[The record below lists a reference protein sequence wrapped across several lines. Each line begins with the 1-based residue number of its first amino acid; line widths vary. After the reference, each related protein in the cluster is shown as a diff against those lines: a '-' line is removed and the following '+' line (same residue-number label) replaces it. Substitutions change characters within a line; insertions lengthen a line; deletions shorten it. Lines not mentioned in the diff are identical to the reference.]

1 MAEPFKSTP
10 ASRVFGMGLPR
21 RSNLP
26 PATFFGT
33 PIAEERRFLNPK
45 LRQNALAEQELEAK
59 ENALAAEQAKRNM
72 ELKGQEAMGRAF
84 EELSQGEDIENIFRK
99 NPAIVFSPQFDQLS
113 RATEFVQPSKAVK
126 ALVPNLAKSLPPE
139 FRSEFIAKASNL
151 TNTDEVLGAYTDTEL
166 KKSMAEQR
174 GRLGEL
180 GVDISQLKPDYL
192 YTPAE
197 EAAFKTKAAIAREMA
212 KLDLERKKTSEGAL
226 EQARQWALKRGAQAN
241 LVNMLDNPSAIYQLG
256 ASIGGSRNEAASR
269 QIIDRKSKLFSIAKD
284 ELEGAKRD
292 FQNSEFDDPDV
303 IDAKQKIL
311 DTAQERYNQA
321 RSDFEN
327 VLTEPPVE
335 EEGLPRM
342 QLPDYDVYSPEYKQA
357 FEAVTGVPSAAR
369 VPSFRAPTVPAAAQ
383 RGAATAEDIT
393 SPAATGGA
401 PKSFKETM
409 KEKAAP
415 ASQLP
420 TIPKVDDKEILAD
433 LNNPEADE
441 NTFEAAI
448 NDPNTSMEV
457 KKVALEKLKKF
468 AEKPRKISGLSLSKA
483 EERKTKLNKMV
494 QDAEK
499 QLRLAPEMEKY
510 RKAWSEKKSQMADWI
525 NEFADD
531 MGVDVDELE
540 ISLAT
545 NEPVEKGGIYDR
557 QEQRFTY
564 RDKFAQFL
572 KKKFEEDVLSKKVKK
587 LEPFSK
593 GEFAKELGLT
603 KDLFSR
609 FSPLG
614 MLGIAAQKADIL
626 PSGAKTY
633 GDVLDAYL
641 GEKFPEQTSQ
651 PSVAAPQE
659 MIVDVTTR
667 EEVEALPKGT
677 KFKWSNGKVYIK

>member
-59 ENALAAEQAKRNM
+59 ENALAAEQAKRDM

-126 ALVPNLAKSLPPE
+126 SLVPNLAKSLPPE

-197 EAAFKTKAAIAREMA
+197 EAAFKTKAATAREMA

-269 QIIDRKSKLFSIAKD
+269 QIIDRKSRLFSIAKD

-292 FQNSEFDDPDV
+292 LQDSEFDDPNV

-311 DTAQERYNQA
+311 DAAQERYNQA
-321 RSDFEN
+321 KSDFEN
-327 VLTEPPVE
+327 VLNEPPVE
-335 EEGLPRM
+335 EEGLPGM
-342 QLPDYDVYSPEYKQA
+342 QLPYDLYS
-357 FEAVTGVPSAAR
+357 VGGIPSA
-369 VPSFRAPTVPAAAQ
+369 TKGPAISPAAQ
-383 RGAATAEDIT
+383 RGAATAKDIT
-393 SPAATGGA
+393 SSAATGDVTKTTPTSTSLPSSPSTIDRSNINAQLQNIPYSEQKEFLEKIKAENVSKKEIASSWTKEKNKIEKLIKLVVPDKVFPGTDINQLESFA
-401 PKSFKETM
+401 KAALNPNENIIQHPKYQMTMPVSWDILNKAGVPMGSIIGNVPVFSEPGNVRTGTQEVGYQELIQEWAKSFLDKRG
-409 KEKAAP
+409 KL
-415 ASQLP
+415 LP
-420 TIPKVDDKEILAD
+420 TSQSPTGSTLTPEQQKD
-433 LNNPEADE
+433 LNDL
-441 NTFEAAI
+441 
-448 NDPNTSMEV
+448 D
-457 KKVALEKLKKF
+457 
-468 AEKPRKISGLSLSKA
+468 
-483 EERKTKLNKMV
+483 
-494 QDAEK
+494 
-499 QLRLAPEMEKY
+499 
-510 RKAWSEKKSQMADWI
+510 QMA
-525 NEFADD
+525 
-531 MGVDVDELE
+531 
-540 ISLAT
+540 
-545 NEPVEKGGIYDR
+545 R
-557 QEQRFTY
+557 
-564 RDKFAQFL
+564 
-572 KKKFEEDVLSKKVKK
+572 SK
-587 LEPFSK
+587 
-593 GEFAKELGLT
+593 
-603 KDLFSR
+603 
-609 FSPLG
+609 
-614 MLGIAAQKADIL
+614 
-626 PSGAKTY
+626 
-633 GDVLDAYL
+633 
-641 GEKFPEQTSQ
+641 
-651 PSVAAPQE
+651 
-659 MIVDVTTR
+659 
-667 EEVEALPKGT
+667 
-677 KFKWSNGKVYIK
+677 

>member
-269 QIIDRKSKLFSIAKD
+269 QIIDRKSRLFSIAKD

-292 FQNSEFDDPDV
+292 LQNSEFDDPDV

-311 DTAQERYNQA
+311 DAAQERYNQA

-327 VLTEPPVE
+327 VLIEPPVE
-335 EEGLPRM
+335 EEGLPGM
-342 QLPDYDVYSPEYKQA
+342 QLPYDLYS
-357 FEAVTGVPSAAR
+357 VGGIPSA
-369 VPSFRAPTVPAAAQ
+369 TKGPAISPAAQ

-409 KEKAAP
+409 KEKAAS

-457 KKVALEKLKKF
+457 KKAALEKLKKF
-468 AEKPRKISGLSLSKA
+468 AESPKFPFGTTTREANSRIFNLKEQIKA
-483 EERKTKLNKMV
+483 
-494 QDAEK
+494 AEK
-499 QLRLAPEMEKY
+499 NIRMVPEMENY
-510 RKAWSEKKSQMADWI
+510 RKTWTQEKKDMESYVKDFAKSLGLDFDLVIADI
-525 NEFADD
+525 AKAEPATDD
-531 MGVDVDELE
+531 PENPFTVRDQFEMFLAKKMG
-540 ISLAT
+540 IKPS
-545 NEPVEKGGIYDR
+545 PPSKGALSRQSDR
-557 QEQRFTY
+557 LLKFTG
-564 RDKFAQFL
+564 
-572 KKKFEEDVLSKKVKK
+572 
-587 LEPFSK
+587 
-593 GEFAKELGLT
+593 GEFAQEFGL
-603 KDLFSR
+603 KGPIPGFRS
-609 FSPLG
+609 FG
-614 MLGIAAQKADIL
+614 KG
-626 PSGAKTY
+626 KTY

>member
-59 ENALAAEQAKRNM
+59 ENALAAEQAKRDM

-126 ALVPNLAKSLPPE
+126 SLVPNLAKSLPPE

-197 EAAFKTKAAIAREMA
+197 EAAFKTKAATAREMA

-269 QIIDRKSKLFSIAKD
+269 QIIDRKSRLFSIAKD
-284 ELEGAKRD
+284 ELEDAKRD
-292 FQNSEFDDPDV
+292 LQDSEFDDPDV

-311 DTAQERYNQA
+311 DAAQERYNQA

-327 VLTEPPVE
+327 VLNEPPVE
-335 EEGLPRM
+335 EEGLPGM
-342 QLPDYDVYSPEYKQA
+342 QLPYDLYS
-357 FEAVTGVPSAAR
+357 VGGIPSA
-369 VPSFRAPTVPAAAQ
+369 TKGPAISPAAQ
-383 RGAATAEDIT
+383 RGAATAKDIT
-393 SPAATGGA
+393 SSAATGGLSEREDFKQRMAKLSGSEKPAADGA
-401 PKSFKETM
+401 PVIPDLTPKERIQGIDVIKNDPDALLQATRSPQRSE
-409 KEKAAP
+409 KEKNEA
-415 ASQLP
+415 
-420 TIPKVDDKEILAD
+420 LAH
-433 LNNPEADE
+433 
-441 NTFEAAI
+441 
-448 NDPNTSMEV
+448 
-457 KKVALEKLKKF
+457 LKKF
-468 AEKPRKISGLSLSKA
+468 VESPKFPFGTTTREANSRISNLMEQIKEAERNVRMI
-483 EERKTKLNKMV
+483 
-494 QDAEK
+494 
-499 QLRLAPEMEKY
+499 PELEAY
-510 RKAWSEKKSQMADWI
+510 RKAWTEEKKDMELKIKD
-525 NEFADD
+525 FAKSR
-531 MGVDVDELE
+531 GVDFDLTVAD
-540 ISLAT
+540 LAKE
-545 NEPVEKGGIYDR
+545 EPASNDPE
-557 QEQRFTY
+557 ETFTV
-564 RDKFAQFL
+564 RDQ
-572 KKKFEEDVLSKKVKK
+572 FEEFLNKEYDYGPIPRALPIGRLNMPAGRLMKFKDS
-587 LEPFSK
+587 
-593 GEFAKELGLT
+593 EFAKEFGWWQPIPFL
-603 KDLFSR
+603 R
-609 FSPLG
+609 
-614 MLGIAAQKADIL
+614 L
-626 PSGAKTY
+626 PIER

-641 GEKFPEQTSQ
+641 AEKFPNQGDNQGQSTNAAADT
-651 PSVAAPQE
+651 VAN
-659 MIVDVTTR
+659 ITTKAEFDKLPIGAKFTFGSGEIRTKER
-667 EEVEALPKGT
+667 ERK
-677 KFKWSNGKVYIK
+677 K

>member
-126 ALVPNLAKSLPPE
+126 SLVPNLAKSLPPE

-197 EAAFKTKAAIAREMA
+197 EAAFKTKAATAREMA

-269 QIIDRKSKLFSIAKD
+269 QIIDRKSRLFSIAKD

-292 FQNSEFDDPDV
+292 LQDSEFDDPDV

-311 DTAQERYNQA
+311 DAAQERYNQA

-327 VLTEPPVE
+327 VLIEPPVE
-335 EEGLPRM
+335 EEGLPGM

-369 VPSFRAPTVPAAAQ
+369 VPSFRAPTVPTAAQ
-383 RGAATAEDIT
+383 RGAATAKDIT
-393 SPAATGGA
+393 SSAATGGVTKTTPTSTSLPSSPSTIDRSNINA
-401 PKSFKETM
+401 QLQNIPYSEQKEFLEKIKAENVSKKEIASSWTKEKNNIEKLIKKVVPDKVFPGTDINQLESFAKAALNPNENIIQHPKYQMTMPVSWDILNKAGVPMGSIIGNVPVFSEPGNVRTGTQEVGYQELIQEWAKSFLDKRG
-409 KEKAAP
+409 KL
-415 ASQLP
+415 LP
-420 TIPKVDDKEILAD
+420 TSQSPTGSTLTPEQQKD
-433 LNNPEADE
+433 LNDL
-441 NTFEAAI
+441 
-448 NDPNTSMEV
+448 D
-457 KKVALEKLKKF
+457 
-468 AEKPRKISGLSLSKA
+468 
-483 EERKTKLNKMV
+483 
-494 QDAEK
+494 
-499 QLRLAPEMEKY
+499 
-510 RKAWSEKKSQMADWI
+510 QMA
-525 NEFADD
+525 
-531 MGVDVDELE
+531 
-540 ISLAT
+540 
-545 NEPVEKGGIYDR
+545 R
-557 QEQRFTY
+557 
-564 RDKFAQFL
+564 
-572 KKKFEEDVLSKKVKK
+572 SK
-587 LEPFSK
+587 
-593 GEFAKELGLT
+593 
-603 KDLFSR
+603 
-609 FSPLG
+609 
-614 MLGIAAQKADIL
+614 
-626 PSGAKTY
+626 
-633 GDVLDAYL
+633 
-641 GEKFPEQTSQ
+641 
-651 PSVAAPQE
+651 
-659 MIVDVTTR
+659 
-667 EEVEALPKGT
+667 
-677 KFKWSNGKVYIK
+677 

>member
-59 ENALAAEQAKRNM
+59 ENALAAEQAKRDM

-126 ALVPNLAKSLPPE
+126 SLVPNLAKSLPPE

-197 EAAFKTKAAIAREMA
+197 EAAFKTKAATAREMA

-269 QIIDRKSKLFSIAKD
+269 QIIDRKSRLFSIAKN
-284 ELEGAKRD
+284 ELEDAKRD
-292 FQNSEFDDPDV
+292 FKDSEFDDLDV

-311 DTAQERYNQA
+311 DAAQERYNQA

-327 VLTEPPVE
+327 VLIEPPVE
-335 EEGLPRM
+335 EEGLPGM
-342 QLPDYDVYSPEYKQA
+342 QLPYDLYS
-357 FEAVTGVPSAAR
+357 VGGIPSA
-369 VPSFRAPTVPAAAQ
+369 TKEPAISPAAQ
-383 RGAATAEDIT
+383 RGAATAKDIT
-393 SPAATGGA
+393 SSAATGGLSEREDFKQRMAKLSDSAKPAADGA
-401 PKSFKETM
+401 PVIPNLTPE
-409 KEKAAP
+409 EKVKDIDSNKTDP
-415 ASQLP
+415 VFL
-420 TIPKVDDKEILAD
+420 I
-433 LNNPEADE
+433 
-441 NTFEAAI
+441 AAI
-448 NDPNTSMEV
+448 NSPQRDEKSKDVAFKYLKELQKDPKKIQFSYGNPSDIQKAKRDIQKTIEFYPALKEV
-457 KKVALEKLKKF
+457 N
-468 AEKPRKISGLSLSKA
+468 R
-483 EERKTKLNKMV
+483 
-494 QDAEK
+494 
-499 QLRLAPEMEKY
+499 
-510 RKAWSEKKSQMADWI
+510 AWTSEKKNIESQIKDFAKANNITASLMKNWLKNNVQIDFQFDPTGI
-525 NEFADD
+525 NPPREILTREAFDTFLRDKNNMSLLDD
-531 MGVDVDELE
+531 APIL
-540 ISLAT
+540 T
-545 NEPVEKGGIYDR
+545 
-557 QEQRFTY
+557 
-564 RDKFAQFL
+564 KFAQ
-572 KKKFEEDVLSKKVKK
+572 KYPKMIQ
-587 LEPFSK
+587 
-593 GEFAKELGLT
+593 ELGLDRWFGL
-603 KDLFSR
+603 KISE
-609 FSPLG
+609 
-614 MLGIAAQKADIL
+614 
-626 PSGAKTY
+626 
-633 GDVLDAYL
+633 VLDAYL
-641 GEKFPEQTSQ
+641 DEKPTNQGDNQGQSTNAAANT
-651 PSVAAPQE
+651 VAN
-659 MIVDVTTR
+659 ITTKA
-667 EEVEALPKGT
+667 EFDKLPIGT
-677 KFKWSNGKVYIK
+677 KFTFGSGEIRTKERERKK

>member
-197 EAAFKTKAAIAREMA
+197 EAAFKTKAATAREMA

-269 QIIDRKSKLFSIAKD
+269 QIIDRKSRLFSIAKD

-292 FQNSEFDDPDV
+292 LQNSEFDDPDV

-311 DTAQERYNQA
+311 DAAQERYNQA

-327 VLTEPPVE
+327 VLIEPPVE
-335 EEGLPRM
+335 EEGLPGM

-457 KKVALEKLKKF
+457 KQVALEKLKKF
-468 AEKPRKISGLSLSKA
+468 AGAPKFPFGTTTREANSRIFNLKEQIKA
-483 EERKTKLNKMV
+483 
-494 QDAEK
+494 AEK
-499 QLRLAPEMEKY
+499 NIRMAPEMENY
-510 RKAWSEKKSQMADWI
+510 RKAWTQEKKDMESYVKDFAKSLGLDFDLVIADI
-525 NEFADD
+525 AKAEPATDD
-531 MGVDVDELE
+531 PENPFTVRDQFEMFLAKKMG
-540 ISLAT
+540 IKPS
-545 NEPVEKGGIYDR
+545 P
-557 QEQRFTY
+557 
-564 RDKFAQFL
+564 
-572 KKKFEEDVLSKKVKK
+572 LSKGALSRQSDRLLK
-587 LEPFSK
+587 FTG
-593 GEFAKELGLT
+593 GEFAQEFGL
-603 KDLFSR
+603 KGPIPGFRS
-609 FSPLG
+609 FG
-614 MLGIAAQKADIL
+614 KG
-626 PSGAKTY
+626 KTY

-659 MIVDVTTR
+659 MIVDITTR

-677 KFKWSNGKVYIK
+677 KFKGPDGKIRIK